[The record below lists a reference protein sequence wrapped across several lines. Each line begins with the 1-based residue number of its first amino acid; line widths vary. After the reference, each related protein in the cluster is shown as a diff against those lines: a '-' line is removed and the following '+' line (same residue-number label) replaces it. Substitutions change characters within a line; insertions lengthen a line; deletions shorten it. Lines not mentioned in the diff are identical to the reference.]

1 MLLLCLIYP
10 ALAQDSTRVFR
21 TGITRQN
28 NFTTSVQQFF
38 GFYGTSG
45 KTSVFVNQNQEL
57 LYNQTLAT
65 GRLVQGNAAAQVWVR
80 HAAGKRIQPVIWW
93 ESDAFLNNKNAR
105 SQMYAGLAFI
115 PHPSLEVIP
124 LYGYNIDVRNG
135 RPDHGATP
143 ALFLRWQPRRIKD
156 ADLAIQGFSRV
167 KFIAPRRQDNHR
179 AEILAAK
186 YIAGDAKVFMNLTGA
201 FHGMDDYQSQSVQR
215 LLSDTLN
222 LQAGFAYTLLP
233 GLIAEG
239 VQRITR
245 QHRNY
250 AFQKL
255 DMGLPEFNASG
266 FRQDELQSQIKLSMN
281 RHKWMSYIAYEYLL
295 IDRTYRLENDIRMP
309 QALYQEQLRR
319 EAEKNYRSAFQKWSF
334 FTQYTLNRKHAA
346 EIEYSG
352 QYLQYDTPLNTNF
365 DDRDELTYIIRTAWN
380 ARWRSNF
387 KTISEITGQSRYS
400 GFLSGT
406 RSRDNYYQYNLKFR
420 SAAEWK
426 FHPLWALSVDQAVYV
441 TYNVKVFGD
450 PQFTDRSARF
460 LEHRAD
466 LSGQWHP
473 RWRSNFSA
481 ERKVQMLSY
490 LNWEQ
495 FSENPLD
502 TTWFVNLQ
510 HTTEYMWGGKGKH
523 LTWSLAAG
531 YRYFV
536 QQRHLIADNKDEI
549 FPNNTLRLQM
559 VNRQSGPLSDFIL
572 RTRSGNRLSIS
583 VWWQRQKVFNQY
595 QNADAE
601 LYPVQAIT
609 ERELQNVQ
617 RILRPYFD
625 IRALIV
631 F

>member
-1 MLLLCLIYP
+1 MSLHV
-10 ALAQDSTRVFR
+10 AAQDSTRVFK
-21 TGITRQN
+21 TDITRQN
-28 NFTTSVQQFF
+28 NFTTSIQQFF

-65 GRLVQGNAAAQVWVR
+65 GRLVQGNAAAQVWIR
-80 HAAGKRIQPVIWW
+80 QASGKRIQPVLWW
-93 ESDAFLNNKNAR
+93 ESDAFLNNRNAR
-105 SQMYAGLAFI
+105 SQLYAGIAI
-115 PHPSLEVIP
+115 KPYDALELIP

-135 RPDHGATP
+135 RPDHGASP
-143 ALFLRWQPRRIKD
+143 ALFMRWQPQKLRD
-156 ADLAIQGFSRV
+156 ADLAFQGFSRV
-167 KFIAPRRQDNHR
+167 KYIAPRRQDNHR
-179 AEILAAK
+179 AELLTAK
-186 YIAGDAKVFMNLTGA
+186 SIAGNSRVFMNLSAA
-201 FHGMDDYQSQSVQR
+201 FHGMDDYQSRSVQR

-222 LQAGFAYTLLP
+222 LQAGFTYTLMP
-233 GLIAEG
+233 GLLAEG
-239 VQRITR
+239 AQRLTR

-250 AFQKL
+250 RFSHLEK
-255 DMGLPEFNASG
+255 GLPEFNASG
-266 FRQDELQSQIKLSMN
+266 FQQDELQSQIKLN
-281 RHKWMSYIAYEYLL
+281 LKRNKWMSYIAYEYIL
-295 IDRTYRLENDIRMP
+295 INRTYRLENDMQLAQP
-309 QALYQEQLRR
+309 LYQEQLRR

-334 FTQYTLNRKHAA
+334 FSQYSFSRKHSV
-346 EIEYSG
+346 ELEYSG

-387 KTISEITGQSRYS
+387 KMLYEVTGQSRYS

-420 SAAEWK
+420 SAGEWR
-426 FHPLWALSVDQAVYV
+426 FHPLWTLSLDQAVYV

-466 LSGQWHP
+466 MSGQWHH
-473 RWRSNFSA
+473 RWRSTFLA

-502 TTWFVNLQ
+502 TTWFINLQ
-510 HTTEYMWGGKGKH
+510 HTTEYMWGGKGRN

-531 YRYFV
+531 FRHFI
-536 QQRHLIADNKDEI
+536 QQRHLIAENKDEI
-549 FPNNTLRLQM
+549 FPNNTIRLQM
-559 VNRQSGPLSDFIL
+559 INRQSGPLSDFIL
-572 RTRSGNRLSIS
+572 RSKRGNRLSIS
-583 VWWQRQKVFNQY
+583 IWWQRQKVFNQSES
-595 QNADAE
+595 ADAD
-601 LYPVQAIT
+601 LYPAQAIT
-609 ERELQNVQ
+609 YRELQNVQ